1 MVKQIR
7 VPFWLLTES
16 CLLHDEG
23 HGAAA
28 CGWASFGGLRDVGA
42 LRNVSSALR
51 TLPVLVGIAK
61 LCVPL
66 LWTWPFPVSA
76 LIHFPVVLT
85 PGSVFPLG
93 LSWSKL
99 EHLCLTPA
107 ENKGRRGCFLTLTC
121 FCSGEQ
127 TAACITQQRS
137 LRLRQSSHI
146 EPCTQKWISLL
157 ISVQLFSLG
166 WFFGFFFWYPA
177 LLRTSLHHSFPYN
190 VQAVCQ
196 LCRGN
201 GLGKAKSTM
210 QTILPLLSGL
220 LRLFSGRFHTP
231 E

>member
-7 VPFWLLTES
+7 VPFWLPTES

-61 LCVPL
+61 SCVPL

-76 LIHFPVVLT
+76 LIRFPAVLT
-85 PGSVFPLG
+85 PGSIFPLG

-121 FCSGEQ
+121 FCSGGQ

-166 WFFGFFFWYPA
+166 WFFWFFFGTRHCSGHPSI
-177 LLRTSLHHSFPYN
+177 TPSLTM
-190 VQAVCQ
+190 CR
-196 LCRGN
+196 LCASSAEEMGSVKPN
-201 GLGKAKSTM
+201 PPCK
-210 QTILPLLSGL
+210 
-220 LRLFSGRFHTP
+220 
-231 E
+231 

>member
-1 MVKQIR
+1 MLLVWLAVSCLWLMVKQIR
-7 VPFWLLTES
+7 VPFWLPTES

-61 LCVPL
+61 SCVPL

-166 WFFGFFFWYPA
+166 WFFGFFFLVPGTAQDIPPSLLPLQCAGCVPA
-177 LLRTSLHHSFPYN
+177 LQRKW
-190 VQAVCQ
+190 AW
-196 LCRGN
+196 
-201 GLGKAKSTM
+201 
-210 QTILPLLSGL
+210 
-220 LRLFSGRFHTP
+220 
-231 E
+231 